1 MGPEAA
7 TVVFGLLSAVAWGCG
22 DFGGGTTTK
31 RAPVLGVV
39 LIVEVVGAVIAAGLA
54 LVLAEPLPS
63 VPGLAFGVAAGL
75 SGIIGILALYQGLAV
90 GRMGVVAPVAGV
102 MGASIPVLAG
112 IALEGLPSPIVLVGI
127 GLGIVAVILVSRIPG
142 PAGGRSGLEF
152 GLAAGA
158 GIAGFNVLISQ
169 LPEGEVFWPLAALR
183 LVSIPIVAAI
193 VLLARRPWRVPRPA
207 LGPASLVAVF
217 DMAGNA
223 FFILATQVGVL
234 AVAVILSSMYPVV
247 TVLLAVAI
255 LRERLTRTHAIGIAV
270 AAVAITFIAGGQAAG
285 P

>member
-1 MGPEAA
+1 M
-7 TVVFGLLSAVAWGCG
+7 SAIAWGCG

-39 LIVEVVGAVIAAGLA
+39 LIVEVVGAVMAAALA
-54 LVLAEPLPS
+54 LATGERLPS
-63 VPGLAFGVAAGL
+63 PTGLVFGVAAGL
-75 SGIIGILALYQGLAV
+75 VGILGILALYQGLAV

-102 MGASIPVLAG
+102 LGASIPVAVG
-112 IALEGLPSPIVLVGI
+112 IVLEGLPTPIVLAGI
-127 GLGIVAVILVSRIPG
+127 GLGIVAVVLVSRIPG

-158 GIAGFNVLISQ
+158 GIAGFNVLIAQ

-183 LVSIPIVAAI
+183 LVAVPIVAAI
-193 VLLARRPWRVPRPA
+193 VIVARRPWRVPRPA
-207 LGPASLVAVF
+207 IGPATLVGTF

-223 FFILATQVGVL
+223 FFILATQAGVL
-234 AVAVILSSMYPVV
+234 AVAVVLSSMYPVV

-255 LRERLTRTHAIGIAV
+255 LGERLTRTHAVGIAA
-270 AAVAITFIAGGQAAG
+270 AAVAIGLIAGGSAIG